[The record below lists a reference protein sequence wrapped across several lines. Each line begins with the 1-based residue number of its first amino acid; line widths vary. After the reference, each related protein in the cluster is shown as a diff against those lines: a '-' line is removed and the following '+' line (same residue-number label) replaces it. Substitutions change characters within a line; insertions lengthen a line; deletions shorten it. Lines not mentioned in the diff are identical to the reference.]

1 MRRVVASG
9 EVIWAGKQTGR
20 VSCYMMAARFTLPVL
35 KVLFL
40 FFTGRGSSF
49 LSQKEKEK
57 NGGVNRTDRVVF
69 GAAGNHK
76 AVLFGGTGP

>member
-1 MRRVVASG
+1 MHRG
-9 EVIWAGKQTGR
+9 TELLHDGGTGG
-20 VSCYMMAARFTLPVL
+20 LPVL

-57 NGGVNRTDRVVF
+57 NGGANRTDRVVF